1 MELELVSAYVCVGG
15 PNHGTIARGLA
26 SMVPH
31 QRIALWILDPND
43 PDLYIATPWVVET
56 PRADAGRGRPM
67 LILLHDS
74 LSADTAGPMVMEALT
89 MAINALGIGR

>member
-1 MELELVSAYVCVGG
+1 MSAYVCVGG
-15 PNHGTIARGLA
+15 PNHGKICDLGKPATPYQEIA
-26 SMVPH
+26 V
-31 QRIALWILDPND
+31 WVTDPRD

-56 PRADAGRGRPM
+56 PRADAGRARPM

-89 MAINALGIGR
+89 LAINALGIGR